1 MIIEQLLEFNRQFVA
16 NHQYEQF
23 VTSKYPDKKLA
34 ILSCMDTRLTELLP
48 AALGLKNGDAKII
61 KNAGGLVISPFDSAM
76 RSLLVAVYELGV
88 EEIMVIAH
96 SNCGACHMNGK
107 QMKDLMVKR
116 GIHQDVINTIGLCG
130 IDLDHWLE
138 GFHDTEDSVRNT
150 VNTIRNHPLIPQDVN
165 LHGYIID
172 SVTGKLTEVK

>member
-1 MIIEQLLEFNRQFVA
+1 MIQDILDFNENFVK
-16 NHQYEQF
+16 NKGYEKYI
-23 VTSKYPDKKLA
+23 TSKYPDKKLA

-48 AALGLKNGDAKII
+48 AALGIKNGDAKLI

-76 RSLLVAVYELGV
+76 RSLLVAIYELGV

-107 QMKDLMVKR
+107 EMTEMMIKR
-116 GIHQDVINTIGLCG
+116 GISEETIRTVRNCG
-130 IDLDHWLE
+130 INLDHWLE

-150 VNTIRNHPLIPQDVN
+150 VKCIKTHPLVPKDVIVY
-165 LHGYIID
+165 GFIID
-172 SVTGKLTEVK
+172 STTGQLTRVV